1 MGVPRSIG
9 LVELDFHQVS
19 CHRSDIHVAWRAV
32 DGVTKLVN
40 RIVPRSTR
48 TRRGLAMRQDP
59 RHFACHAGLLR
70 HVQHPNRH
78 PRLLPVSYVVRAV
91 RSDATFERVGRVH
104 AVVCDAREVSWKN
117 RFTTF
122 GHEWWDF
129 VCTLQPPKQ
138 NVPSKMLVHA
148 KVLPRCCVRGKQAT
162 MEEGKGMEMDV
173 DVH

>member
-1 MGVPRSIG
+1 M
-9 LVELDFHQVS
+9 
-19 CHRSDIHVAWRAV
+19 
-32 DGVTKLVN
+32 
-40 RIVPRSTR
+40 
-48 TRRGLAMRQDP
+48 
-59 RHFACHAGLLR
+59 
-70 HVQHPNRH
+70 
-78 PRLLPVSYVVRAV
+78 